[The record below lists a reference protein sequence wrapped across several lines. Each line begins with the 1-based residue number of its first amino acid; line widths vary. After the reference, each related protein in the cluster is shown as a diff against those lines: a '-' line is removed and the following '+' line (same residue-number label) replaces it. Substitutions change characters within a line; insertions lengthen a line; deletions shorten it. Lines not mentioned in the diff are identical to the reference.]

1 MSSFPGGQY
10 PHQAEFYRAAVE
22 LLVSR
27 WGESQV
33 RIMIIIIMIVISHHQ
48 VIIISDDME
57 WCRQEIR

>member
-27 WGESQV
+27 WGESEV
-33 RIMIIIIMIVISHHQ
+33 RIMIIIMIVISYHQ

>member
-1 MSSFPGGQY
+1 MSSSPGGQY

-22 LLVSR
+22 LLVRR
-27 WGESQV
+27 WGKSEV
-33 RIMIIIIMIVISHHQ
+33 RIMIIVMIVISHHQ